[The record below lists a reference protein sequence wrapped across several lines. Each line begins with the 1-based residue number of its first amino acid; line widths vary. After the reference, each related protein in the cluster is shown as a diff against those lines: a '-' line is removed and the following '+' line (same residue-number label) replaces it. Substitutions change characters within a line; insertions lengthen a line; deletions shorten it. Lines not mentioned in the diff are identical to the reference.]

1 MSFYLSPRS
10 IKRLEGVDP
19 KLVEVVQYAI
29 TVSKIDFAVTEGVRT
44 MARQRELLKQGATQT
59 LKSKHLDGRAVDL
72 MAYIGTRPSWE
83 LNLYDDIADA
93 VKEAAIKVGV
103 PIRWGGAWT
112 VSDITKWTGTMQA
125 AQDSYIDLR
134 RKQGQRVFLDG
145 PHFELAD

>member
-93 VKEAAIKVGV
+93 IKEAAIKVGV

-112 VSDITKWTGTMQA
+112 VPDITKWPGTMQA

>member
-10 IKRLEGVDP
+10 IKRLEGVDS

-44 MARQRELLKQGATQT
+44 MQRQRELLKQGATQT

-93 VKEAAIKVGV
+93 VKEAAIKIGV

-112 VSDITKWTGTMQA
+112 VPDITKWTGTMQA

>member
-10 IKRLEGVDP
+10 IKRLEGVDS

-93 VKEAAIKVGV
+93 VKEAAIKIGV

-112 VSDITKWTGTMQA
+112 VPDITKWTGTMQA

>member
-10 IKRLEGVDP
+10 IKRLEGVDS

-93 VKEAAIKVGV
+93 VKEAAIKIGV

-112 VSDITKWTGTMQA
+112 VPDITKWTGTMQA

-134 RKQGQRVFLDG
+134 RKQGKRVFLDG

>member
-112 VSDITKWTGTMQA
+112 VPDITKWTGTMQS

-134 RKQGQRVFLDG
+134 RKQGKRVFLDG

>member
-44 MARQRELLKQGATQT
+44 MQRQRELLKQGATQT

-93 VKEAAIKVGV
+93 IKEAAIKVGV

-112 VSDITKWTGTMQA
+112 VPDITKWTGTMQA

>member
-1 MSFYLSPRS
+1 MNFYLSPRS
-10 IKRLEGVDP
+10 IKRLEGVDS

-44 MARQRELLKQGATQT
+44 IARQRELLKQGATQT

-112 VSDITKWTGTMQA
+112 VPDITKWSGTMQA

-134 RKQGQRVFLDG
+134 RKQGQRIFIDG

>member
-10 IKRLEGVDP
+10 IKRLEGVDS

-44 MARQRELLKQGATQT
+44 MQRQRELLKQGATQT

-112 VSDITKWTGTMQA
+112 VPDITKWTGTMQA

>member
-93 VKEAAIKVGV
+93 VKEAAIKIGV

-112 VSDITKWTGTMQA
+112 VPDITKWTGTMQA

>member
-10 IKRLEGVDP
+10 IKRLVDVDR
-19 KLVEVVQYAI
+19 KLTEVVEYAI
-29 TVSKIDFAVTEGVRT
+29 AISKIDFAVVEGVRT
-44 MARQRELLKQGATQT
+44 MARQRELLQQGATQT

-93 VKEAAIKVGV
+93 MKEAAIKIGV

-112 VSDITKWTGTMQA
+112 VPDITKWTGTMQA

-134 RKQGQRVFLDG
+134 RKQGKRVFLDG

>member
-10 IKRLEGVDP
+10 IKRLVGVDP

-44 MARQRELLKQGATQT
+44 MARQKELLAQGATQT
-59 LKSKHLDGRAVDL
+59 LQSKHLNGRAVDL

-93 VKEAAIKVGV
+93 MKEGAIKVGIA
-103 PIRWGGAWT
+103 IRWGGAWT
-112 VSDITKWTGTMQA
+112 VPDITKWSGTMQA

-134 RKQGQRVFLDG
+134 RKQGKRIFLDG
-145 PHFELAD
+145 PHFELAN

>member
-10 IKRLEGVDP
+10 IKRLEGVDS

-93 VKEAAIKVGV
+93 VKEAAIKIGV

-112 VSDITKWTGTMQA
+112 VPDITKWTGTMQA

-134 RKQGQRVFLDG
+134 RKQGQRVWIDG

>member
-1 MSFYLSPRS
+1 MTFQLSPRS
-10 IKRLEGVDP
+10 IKTLTGVNQQ
-19 KLVEVVQYAI
+19 LVEVVYHAI
-29 TVSKIDFAVTEGVRT
+29 TVSKIDFAVIEGVRT

-93 VKEAAIKVGV
+93 VKEAAIKIGV

-112 VSDITKWTGTMQA
+112 VPDITKWTGTMQA

-134 RKQGQRVFLDG
+134 RKQGKRVWIDG

>member
-1 MSFYLSPRS
+1 MTFQLSPRS
-10 IKRLEGVDP
+10 IKTLTGVNQQ
-19 KLVEVVQYAI
+19 LVEVVYHAI
-29 TVSKIDFAVTEGVRT
+29 TVSKIDFAVIEGVRT

-59 LKSKHLDGRAVDL
+59 LKSKHLDGRAGDL

-93 VKEAAIKVGV
+93 VKEAAIKIGV

-112 VSDITKWTGTMQA
+112 VPDITKWTGTMQA

-134 RKQGQRVFLDG
+134 RKQGKRVWIDG